1 MATLALLVAAGL
13 LGPLLAMPR
22 RLGLPVIV
30 GEILAGI
37 IIGPHGTNWLN
48 PNHEIATVLHDAG
61 FALLMFIVGLHLPVR
76 DRTLY
81 TGLRRGIAATAV
93 AVVGAIGIGLLI
105 ARTSGLGHPAAIA
118 TVLATSSAAIAMPI
132 LRQGGSKGEVSGP
145 RAAAAAWI
153 LFADI
158 ATVLALPLV
167 AHTGPVYRVLLAS
180 LALTALAGFA
190 VLIYHFANKSTRW
203 DAIRHE
209 SKTHEWGLDL
219 RIALSLVFAFTWL
232 AGKLGTSVLV
242 AGFAAGVAVAFSG
255 HVPKRLIQQ
264 LVGVGEGFLIPIFF
278 VVLGANLDIAAL
290 GEAKHLLLAAELL
303 LGTVVAHVIAA
314 RVTSEAI
321 GVGLVATAQMGVPA
335 ALVTIGQAQHWM
347 APGVGAAFMAAALA
361 SIGTSSLGNALL
373 RRNAPPAKPTVVEST
388 SFD

>member
-1 MATLALLVAAGL
+1 MGTLALLVAVGL
-13 LGPLLAMPR
+13 LGPILAAPR

-37 IIGPHGTNWLN
+37 IVGPHGLGWLH
-48 PNHEIATVLHDAG
+48 PEHEVAVVLHDAG
-61 FALLMFIVGLHLPVR
+61 FALLMFVVGLRLPVR
-76 DRTLY
+76 DKTLY
-81 TGLRRGIAATAV
+81 TGLRRGAIATGIT
-93 AVVGAIGIGLLI
+93 VVVAIGIGLLI
-105 ARTSGLGHPAAIA
+105 ARQSGLGHAAAII

-132 LRQGGSKGEVSGP
+132 LREGGTKGEVSGP

-167 AHTGPVYRVLLAS
+167 AHSGPMLRVVLAS
-180 LALTALAGFA
+180 LTLGALGALA
-190 VLIYHFANKSTRW
+190 VLIYHLANKSNRW
-203 DAIRHE
+203 EVVRHE

-219 RIALSLVFAFTWL
+219 RISLVLVFAFTWL
-232 AGKLGTSVLV
+232 AAKLGTSALV
-242 AGFAAGVAVAFSG
+242 AGFTAGVAVAFSG

-278 VVLGANLDIAAL
+278 VVLGSHLDVGAL
-290 GEAKHLLLAAELL
+290 GHPKQLLLAGELL
-303 LGTVVAHVIAA
+303 LGTVVAHSLAA
-314 RVTSEAI
+314 RVLREPI
-321 GVGLVATAQMGVPA
+321 GVGFVATAQMGVPA

-347 APGVGAAFMAAALA
+347 PAGVGAAFMAAALG

-373 RRNAPPAKPTVVEST
+373 RRNAPPPRPAVTEST